1 MAAKIEY
8 KASVARDL
16 WKLGRAA
23 AVRVVQQVE
32 RLLASKGHQG
42 EALSGEFAGLYKL
55 RVGDYRGIYA
65 RTEEGFL
72 VIRIGHGR
80 DICTRPELTARG

>member
-1 MAAKIEY
+1 MAARVEY

-16 WKLGRAA
+16 RKLGQAA
-23 AVRVVQQVE
+23 AVRVLLKVE
-32 RLLASKGHQG
+32 RILASEGHKG

-55 RVGDYRGIYA
+55 RVGDYRVIYA

-72 VIRIGHGR
+72 VLRIGHREDVYRKG
-80 DICTRPELTARG
+80 RPEVN

>member
-1 MAAKIEY
+1 MAARIEY

-16 WKLGRAA
+16 RRLGQGV
-23 AVRVVQQVE
+23 AVRVLRTVE
-32 RLLASKGHQG
+32 RMLASEGHKG

-55 RVGDYRGIYA
+55 RVGNSRVIYA

-72 VIRIGHGR
+72 VLRIGHREEAYGKGR
-80 DICTRPELTARG
+80 AELG